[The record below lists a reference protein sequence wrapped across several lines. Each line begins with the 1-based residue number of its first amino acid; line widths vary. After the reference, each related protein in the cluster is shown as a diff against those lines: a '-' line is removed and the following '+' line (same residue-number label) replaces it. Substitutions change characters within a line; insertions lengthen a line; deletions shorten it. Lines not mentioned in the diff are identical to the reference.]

1 MKGKLIQAANPL
13 VDQLPAGQEL
23 LPENFLKANKGK
35 LQVVSSGWSKMTT
48 ELDIATE
55 SAVGTK
61 FHIITLQFNGANTWF
76 PSADPMAQRL
86 FNSLS
91 GIN

>member
-1 MKGKLIQAANPL
+1 
-13 VDQLPAGQEL
+13 
-23 LPENFLKANKGK
+23 
-35 LQVVSSGWSKMTT
+35 MTT